1 MRNVHRPQDA
11 FATAERRFLGS
22 ARLIAGRLALVLT
35 FGAIGLLPRFTSA
48 APPASLPEK
57 DIAALVNG
65 KAITYEVL
73 NTAFHNQAGVP
84 FDKVQNDPEA
94 QQARKQILE
103 RIINEELL
111 AEEAR
116 RQELPVTPE
125 AVDGRVKEIQAQF
138 PSEEAFHQALRS
150 RGVTLDELKA
160 DMKEDLMIQQL
171 VQKEVF
177 AKVSVSRQELESF
190 FQKHR
195 DDYMEES
202 VHARHILITVAP
214 DASSEDNAKA
224 RDRAQAVLAKA
235 RKGDDFAQ
243 LAQQYSEDPSKDK
256 GGDLGN
262 LTRGQTV
269 KPFED
274 VAFSL
279 NPGEISE
286 LVRTPFGYH
295 IIKVEERKAAKRL
308 SFKEAEDRVR
318 EDLTQEKVTA
328 QYLTLVKAL
337 QKKAK
342 ITVNLK

>member
-1 MRNVHRPQDA
+1 MRSRL
-11 FATAERRFLGS
+11 LG
-22 ARLIAGRLALVLT
+22 LCLALT
-35 FGAIGLLPRFTSA
+35 FGAMGVLPRFTSA
-48 APPASLPEK
+48 APASLPAK
-57 DIAALVNG
+57 DVAALVNG
-65 KAITYEVL
+65 RAITYEVL

-84 FDKVQNDPEA
+84 FETVQDDPQA

-103 RIINEELL
+103 QIINEELL

-125 AVDGRVKEIQAQF
+125 ALNTRIKEIQARF
-138 PSEEAFHQALRS
+138 PSEEAFNQTLRS
-150 RGVTLDELKA
+150 RGLTLDEFKA
-160 DMKEDLMIQQL
+160 DMEEGLMIQQL
-171 VQKEVF
+171 IQKEVF

-195 DDYMEES
+195 DDYMEGS
-202 VHARHILITVAP
+202 VHVRHILITVAP
-214 DASSEDNAKA
+214 DASPEDDAKA
-224 RDRAQAVLAKA
+224 RDRAKTVLAKA

-256 GGDLGN
+256 GGDLGD
-262 LTRGQTV
+262 LARGQTV

-279 NPGEISE
+279 KPGEISD
-286 LVRTPFGYH
+286 LVRTTFGYH
-295 IIKVEERKAAKRL
+295 IIKVEEIKTAKRP
-308 SFKEAEDRVR
+308 SFEEAEDRVR
-318 EDLTQEKVTA
+318 EDLMQEKATA
-328 QYLTLVKAL
+328 QYLKYVKAL